1 MRIVSLL
8 PSATEIVYSL
18 GLGDDLV
25 GVTYECDH
33 PAEARTKPV
42 VSDTALELS
51 PGMPAAEIDRLVSER
66 VEAGEALYELDTVR
80 IGDLEPDLILTQ
92 DLCRVCAVPSGQV
105 EDALAKLGCTAEV
118 VSLDPHSLGDIL
130 AGITEVA
137 RRAGVVERAAELVDG
152 LRARIAAVQDAARGA
167 PRVSTVTLE
176 WLDPPFVGGHWVPEM
191 VERAGGRHLLVDA
204 GEPSQ
209 RVAWDVV
216 GAAPPQA
223 VVVMPCGYDL
233 AAARTEAEAVL
244 PGVPAMTQTPA
255 WQAGRVF
262 AVDANGYFSRSGPR
276 VVDGLEALAW
286 ALHPDRF
293 PEPAESVLATLSTP
307 NR

>member
-66 VEAGEALYELDTVR
+66 VAAGEALYELDTVR

-105 EDALAKLGCTAEV
+105 EDALAKLGCSAEV
-118 VSLDPHSLGDIL
+118 VSLDPHSLDDIL
-130 AGITEVA
+130 AGITEVG
-137 RRAGVVERAAELVDG
+137 RRAGVSERAVELVDG
-152 LRARIAAVQDAARGA
+152 LAARIAAVEDAARGLD
-167 PRVSTVTLE
+167 PVRTVTLE
-176 WLDPPFVGGHWVPEM
+176 WLDPPFAGGHWVPEM
-191 VERAGGRHLLVDA
+191 VERAGGRHLLVAA
-204 GEPSQ
+204 GEPSA
-209 RVAWDVV
+209 RVTWDVV
-216 GAAPPQA
+216 GDAGPDV

-233 AAARTEAEAVL
+233 AAAQAEAEAIL
-244 PGVPAMTQTPA
+244 PEVAAVTESPA
-255 WQAGRVF
+255 WHSGRVF

-293 PEPAESVLATLSTP
+293 PEPPETVLRPLSTP
-307 NR
+307 KR